1 MSQINIELIK
11 NCLLRGCPCDSADS
25 GTKRWS
31 LKPPPECYW
40 KCPGEVSVTL
50 DPGDIIVVN
59 TNWWSHSTKVLG
71 AAVSVTI
78 TNEYEM

>member
-1 MSQINIELIK
+1 MGLTCYFADFRRGLS
-11 NCLLRGCPCDSADS
+11 LRFQVS